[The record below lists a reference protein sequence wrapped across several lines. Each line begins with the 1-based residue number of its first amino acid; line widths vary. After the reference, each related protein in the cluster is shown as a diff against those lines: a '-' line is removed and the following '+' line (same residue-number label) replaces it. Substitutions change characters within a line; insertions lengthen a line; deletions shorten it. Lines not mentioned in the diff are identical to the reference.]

1 MIEQVEAE
9 QICRIDKGREEL
21 QNSQKKTR
29 FTEQRRSGKNRFIC
43 VVGCLII
50 YLYSRVVGRC

>member
-1 MIEQVEAE
+1 MKEQVEAE
-9 QICRIDKGREEL
+9 ICRIDKGREEL

-29 FTEQRRSGKNRFIC
+29 FTEQRRGGKNRFIC
-43 VVGCLII
+43 VVGCLFI